1 MSIEIST
8 LPGAL
13 ARVGGKLEAMALASV
28 AARLIVAEVETDIWG
43 TNVGGYPLFCGP
55 NRHYTGD
62 EIAGRG
68 SQIACQL

>member
-28 AARLIVAEVETDIWG
+28 AARLIVAEVETNRLGEECWWA
-43 TNVGGYPLFCGP
+43 THYYVSPTGGIHVLY
-55 NRHYTGD
+55 R
-62 EIAGRG
+62 R
-68 SQIACQL
+68 